1 MRPQIVPCV
10 MLALALSL
18 SQASASKLI
27 GNGFLPDGR
36 DCVVGTS
43 KDCQPKE
50 GWESIKVVA
59 DGVMPKGGDCILGT
73 AEHCT
78 AKQATAGSQ
87 GTLKGVTAIVGAAQI
102 KP

>member
-1 MRPQIVPCV
+1 MRSQIVPCV

-18 SQASASKLI
+18 SQAIANKII

-43 KDCQPKE
+43 EDCQPKE

-73 AEHCT
+73 VEHCT

-87 GTLKGVTAIVGAAQI
+87 GTLTGVTAIVGAKEI
-102 KP
+102 EP